1 MRQIAGGGGG
11 KLHPVT
17 FQLLLISHRIAVDL
31 KPAGKNEHD
40 GGTNMD
46 NQNVRYS
53 GRVLFITFLGGAVVG
68 AIAGI
73 LLTDKS
79 GQETRWELED
89 YAKKKLQDL
98 IKAGKE
104 VRVALDDVIER
115 SKTFVTN
122 RQADVEGA
130 MTAGK
135 EAVQETRKSRPS

>member
-1 MRQIAGGGGG
+1 
-11 KLHPVT
+11 
-17 FQLLLISHRIAVDL
+17 
-31 KPAGKNEHD
+31 
-40 GGTNMD
+40 MD
-46 NQNVRYS
+46 NQNVGHS
-53 GRVLFITFLGGAVVG
+53 GQMLFVTFLGGVVVG

-98 IKAGKE
+98 IKKGKE
-104 VRVALDDVIER
+104 VRTALDDVIER

-122 RQADVEGA
+122 RQADVEAA

-135 EAVQETRKSRPS
+135 EAFRETRENRSM

>member
-1 MRQIAGGGGG
+1 
-11 KLHPVT
+11 
-17 FQLLLISHRIAVDL
+17 
-31 KPAGKNEHD
+31 
-40 GGTNMD
+40 MD
-46 NQNVRYS
+46 NQNVRHS
-53 GRVLFITFLGGAVVG
+53 GQVLFITFLGGVVVG

-122 RQADVEGA
+122 RQADVEGT

-135 EAVQETRKSRPS
+135 EAIRETRKSRPS